1 VVVEL
6 PDQNCHHDLAV
17 LQVISEHIDH
27 QNLGKVRRWCLKKIA
42 AETES
47 LPTPARLQKR
57 QPSATATRL
66 AAVATAALE
75 DSSAAVV
82 LEDRS
87 AAAALGGSSSLHRP
101 ARLQKRQPSATATR
115 LAAVATA
122 ALGGSSTLDNDD
134 SDDSHATGH
143 FERDVHDTFHAEK
156 MHRDT

>member
-1 VVVEL
+1 MSPPPLPTRSLYQSFLAMHLPCKGTSARPPRECHLVVVEL

-17 LQVISEHIDH
+17 LQVLSEHIDH
-27 QNLGKVRRWCLKKIA
+27 QNLGKVRRWCFVRSSFA
-42 AETES
+42 VGTES
-47 LPTPARLQKR
+47 LPTPSHLQKW
-57 QPSATATRL
+57 
-66 AAVATAALE
+66 
-75 DSSAAVV
+75 
-82 LEDRS
+82 
-87 AAAALGGSSSLHRP
+87 
-101 ARLQKRQPSATATR
+101 QPSATATR